1 MFSNLRQNS
10 TIYILH
16 KDGKPYIETGSVT
29 AVSAPRPKYPIP
41 GAIGQ
46 IPQVE
51 TLRCH
56 RPHKRTVR
64 DIAGSPGSG
73 GHRGQPLGRQ
83 CGGLCIKRGH

>member
-29 AVSAPRPKYPIP
+29 AVSAPRPKYP
-41 GAIGQ
+41 
-46 IPQVE
+46 
-51 TLRCH
+51 T
-56 RPHKRTVR
+56 
-64 DIAGSPGSG
+64 PGSG

-83 CGGLCIKRGH
+83 CGGLGIKRGHERRGVVHEVQE